1 MNELGDILR
10 GGYEEAILMNKKE
23 IILVTGQS
31 GIKVRE
37 CLEKLNQQSENKRQ
51 IVSIEDRIGDLSNM
65 SFHEFIGSPQYR
77 QYEYWKKAFEQI
89 YEKYF
94 KQQGS
99 AESIFLTFHAVY
111 YHQKKRELF
120 PPVSFESL
128 AKLKDRVKMLIVFI
142 DDIYDVYRRLMDK
155 GQMFEDVLDDK
166 KTQPLDAIF
175 SSIFNIISLLN
186 WREME
191 ISLSRAIANIVNTK
205 IFVVSTKHPS
215 FMINRLIETPLDNL
229 KIYYLS
235 HPITAIREE
244 AATSLHSFIGRLE
257 SLIERILGYPNTVL
271 FFPTSI
277 DELIIKREK
286 INKDKYYYYP
296 ELIPRW
302 SHPYKN
308 QLLSPLLPPK
318 FKNLNPLNPLN
329 YSLSIDK
336 TNPVSSAVSHLIS
349 LLWNFIYLK
358 QIISRDYS
366 LVEQSENGIIACRP
380 YFEGL
385 RAGGVIG
392 ELSYNFLLMKKQSQ
406 RKSFIFSCREDKNKL
421 AIHRLFTELY
431 NYLVEPPKNLMDKKD
446 NWIRGNYDII
456 EKQEEEIRKELE
468 KNILPNDYDFN
479 IAQSQDEWIGDSLAK
494 KTYRR
499 EEVFKKI
506 FKDIQTDEISIRVDV
521 DKDIEEGVIY
531 NIYMEGEFW
540 DKTLSF
546 ITNDFKSKEANNA

>member
-1 MNELGDILR
+1 
-10 GGYEEAILMNKKE
+10 MNKEK

-37 CLEKLNQQSENKRQ
+37 CLEKLNGQSENRRE
-51 IVSIEDRIGDLSNM
+51 IVSIEDKIRELSNM
-65 SFHEFIGSPQYR
+65 SFHEFIGSPQYL
-77 QYEYWKKAFEQI
+77 QYEYWMKAFDQI
-89 YEKYF
+89 FDQDRNLWEE
-94 KQQGS
+94 S
-99 AESIFLTFHAVY
+99 AKPIFLTFHAVY

-120 PPVSFESL
+120 PPVSFEAL
-128 AKLKDRVKMLIVFI
+128 AKLKNRVKILIVFI
-142 DDIYDVYRRLMDK
+142 DDIFDVYRRLMDD

-166 KTQPLDAIF
+166 KTKPLDAIF

-191 ISLSRAIANIVNTK
+191 ISLSRAIANILNTK
-205 IFVVSTKHPS
+205 IFIVSTKHPS

-244 AATSLHSFIGRLE
+244 ANAFLQSFIGKLE
-257 SLIERILGYPNTVL
+257 SLIEKILDCSDTVL

-302 SHPYKN
+302 SHPYKD
-308 QLLSPLLPPK
+308 QLLSPSLPSK
-318 FKNLNPLNPLN
+318 LKNINPLNPLN
-329 YSLSIDK
+329 YNLSIDK
-336 TNPVSSAVSHLIS
+336 KNPVSNAVSHLVS
-349 LLWNFIYLK
+349 LLWHFIYLK

-406 RKSFIFSCREDKNKL
+406 RKSFIFSCSEDRNKL

-431 NYLVEPPKNLMDKKD
+431 NYLAKPPKDLMDKKE
-446 NWIRGNYDII
+446 NWIRENYNII
-456 EKQEEEIRKELE
+456 EKQETEIRKKLE
-468 KNILPNDYDFN
+468 NDVLPKDYDFSVT
-479 IAQSQDEWIGDSLAK
+479 QPQDDWSGDSLEK
-494 KTYRR
+494 KAQRKK
-499 EEVFKKI
+499 EVFKKI
-506 FKDIQTDEISIRVDV
+506 YKDIRTDEISVLVDN
-521 DKDIEEGVIY
+521 DIKERFVYKIY
-531 NIYMEGEFW
+531 TEREFW

-546 ITNDFKSKEANNA
+546 IEKLFGKKGGKQCLGNQDCIATQGKKTET